1 MTLDCPPSID
11 SAEHPVVIGLDHPD
25 ALDPARVGGKA
36 AALARAWR
44 AGFRTM
50 PAAVLSTSLSVRY
63 DHGLRLD
70 APEATRLLATA
81 MDQLGGA
88 SQTLVVRS
96 SSVVED
102 QADSS
107 KAGQFESVLDV
118 RGPDELRV
126 AVETVLQSRAAADAA
141 EAPIAVLIQPMVHP
155 SVAGVA
161 FGVDPVSGRSD
172 RRVVT
177 AVAGTPDR
185 LVSGEVDGSRWLLT
199 PDGSVVD
206 STIDEGV
213 ALSRRDL
220 REVVALGEALAASFD
235 GPQDVEWARV
245 DGQLVVLQSRP
256 ITTEVRGVPSGP
268 VYGPGPV
275 AETFPEALSP
285 LEHDLWVPP
294 LREGVREA
302 LRISGAVPSRELD
315 ERPLVISVEGQIAL
329 DLEITGEIEGRT
341 TFGHRLAARMRHLRS
356 AWRIGRLRVALPVLA
371 HDLCARADR
380 DLEQLPPFDELA
392 TRQLVAL
399 IGRGQEALRS
409 LHAHEILMGLVSNP
423 SGSAFT
429 GASVALRILTEAR
442 RDGLPDD
449 EIVRRAP
456 VVLSLVPPRVG
467 PSIELPEASSAVDL
481 RREAPE
487 AAVVQV
493 NREALRLRA
502 RWMQE
507 LLGQAAYE
515 VGRRLVE
522 RGELDHPDQIR
533 HLHLDDLAATA
544 SWQAAV
550 DHGAID
556 AIRSAEAQGPA
567 RRPSALPAQFQLS
580 DTGRAIPVIEPGE
593 SGGGTGAG
601 GGTAR
606 GPVTHDVSD
615 PAEGSILVVGA
626 LTPQLGPKLPRLAG
640 IVSETGSVL
649 SHLAILARESGVAT
663 VVGHHG
669 ALDELPEGTVVTV
682 DGGSGR
688 VTKEVTP

>member
-1 MTLDCPPSID
+1 MTVDCPPTID
-11 SAEHPVVIGLDHPD
+11 SAEHPVVVDLEHED

-36 AALARAWR
+36 AALARAGL
-44 AGFRTM
+44 AGFSTL
-50 PAAVLSTSLSVRY
+50 PAAVVTTSLSVRY
-63 DHGLRLD
+63 DDGLSLD
-70 APEATRLLATA
+70 APEVTDLLGTA
-81 MDQLGGA
+81 MDLVGGA
-88 SQTLVVRS
+88 AQTLVVRS

-102 QADSS
+102 QVESS

-118 RGPDELRV
+118 TGLDELRV
-126 AVETVLQSRAAADAA
+126 AVETVLESRAAAEAA
-141 EAPIAVLIQPMVHP
+141 DEPIAVLIQPMVHP
-155 SVAGVA
+155 SVAGVY

-177 AVAGTPDR
+177 AVHGTPDR
-185 LVSGEVDGSRWLLT
+185 LVSGEVDGSRWLLE
-199 PDGSVVD
+199 PDASVVD
-206 STIDEGV
+206 VTVDDGV
-213 ALSRRDL
+213 DLDCRDL
-220 REVVALGEALAASFD
+220 QELVALGDGLADAFD

-245 DGQLVVLQSRP
+245 DGALVVLQSRP
-256 ITTEVRGVPSGP
+256 VTTEVRGVPSGP

-302 LRISGAVPSRELD
+302 LRISGAVSDRQLAQREL
-315 ERPLVISVEGQIAL
+315 VVSVDGQIAL
-329 DLEITGEIEGRT
+329 DLEITGEIEGST
-341 TFGHRLAARMRHLRS
+341 TFADRFGARVRRLRS
-356 AWRIGRLRVALPVLA
+356 AWRIGRLRAALPVLA
-371 HDLCARADR
+371 HDVCAQADR
-380 DLEQLPPFDELA
+380 DLEALPPFDDLA

-399 IGRGQEALRS
+399 IGRGQQALRS
-409 LHAHEILMGLVSNP
+409 LHAHEILMGLVSDP
-423 SGSAFT
+423 SSSAFT

-456 VVLSLVPPRVG
+456 VVLALVAPRVG
-467 PSIELPEASSAVDL
+467 PTIELPDASSGADF

-487 AAVVQV
+487 AAAVQV
-493 NREALRLRA
+493 NREALRLRV

-515 VGRRLVE
+515 IGRRLVA

-533 HLHLDDLAATA
+533 HLGLDDLAATA
-544 SWQAAV
+544 SWQATV
-550 DHGAID
+550 DRGAKWSM
-556 AIRSAEAQGPA
+556 RSHDAEARGPV
-567 RRPSALPAQFQLS
+567 PSSLPAQFQLS
-580 DTGRAIPVIEPGE
+580 DTGRAIAVIEPGE

-606 GPVTHDVSD
+606 GTVTHDVDD
-615 PAEGSILVVGA
+615 PPDGTILVVAA

-640 IVSETGSVL
+640 IVAETGSVL

-663 VVGHHG
+663 VVGHRG

-688 VTKEVTP
+688 VTKEAAA